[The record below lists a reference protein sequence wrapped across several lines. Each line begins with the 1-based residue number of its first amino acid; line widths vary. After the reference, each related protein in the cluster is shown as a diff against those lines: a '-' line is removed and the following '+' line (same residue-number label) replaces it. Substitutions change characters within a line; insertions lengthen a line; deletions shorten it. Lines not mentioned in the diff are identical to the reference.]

1 MSALALWKR
10 LRPAWLLT
18 AVPFALLV
26 NSAQVHMM
34 LQIERDGSTRR
45 VITANT
51 APYFK
56 NQVAKWVNDVQAG
69 CPWDRTWKSDS
80 GTTYFYARDY
90 RCQSPADSGV
100 NSQLYISDVFQNPLW
115 PFTVYTWRE
124 EVTFSYLYESDPAA
138 AGAAGK
144 QLLYEV
150 AMPGTV
156 TDASVQPSTGS
167 TAEVESGA
175 AVFKL
180 DASQPTVTITATS
193 QRVRWAYLVLVA
205 YVLAFI
211 VVKVLGV
218 VGRTLRLKPRKI

>member
-1 MSALALWKR
+1 MSALALWRR

-26 NSAQVHMM
+26 NSAQVHMT

-45 VITANT
+45 IIAADT

-56 NQVAKWVNDVQAG
+56 NQVPKWINDVQAG
-69 CPWDRTWKSDS
+69 CSWDRTWKSDT
-80 GTTYFYARDY
+80 GTTYFYARDF

-100 NSQLYISDVFQNPLW
+100 NSQLTISDVFQNPLW
-115 PFTVYTWRE
+115 PYTVYTWRE

-144 QLLYEV
+144 ELVYEI
-150 AMPGTV
+150 AMPGVV
-156 TDASVQPSTGS
+156 TDASVQPSKGS
-167 TAEVESGA
+167 SAEVEAGG

-180 DASQPTVTITATS
+180 DASQPTVTVEATS
-193 QRVRWAYLVLVA
+193 QRVRWGYLVLVA
-205 YVLAFI
+205 YILAFV
-211 VVKVLGV
+211 VVKVFV
-218 VGRTLRLKPRKI
+218 AVGRTLRLKPRKI